1 MYKRFIKRVLDIM
14 MAVMGLPLLLLAF
27 VMIGPMIYLEDRGPI
42 FYNAPRLGK
51 DGRIFTMYKF
61 RSMKVN
67 SPDIRNEDGSTFS
80 SEDDPRLTRI
90 GRFIRK
96 TSIDELPQLLNVLKG
111 DMSIV
116 GPRPTVPGSNPVR
129 LNGRAGK
136 RYEVRPGI
144 TGYAQAF
151 FRNSISQ
158 AEKFAYDTEYVE
170 NLSFLLD
177 VRVLVATFATVALRR
192 DVFTNVTSS
201 RREI

>member
-1 MYKRFIKRVLDIM
+1 
-14 MAVMGLPLLLLAF
+14 
-27 VMIGPMIYLEDRGPI
+27 
-42 FYNAPRLGK
+42 
-51 DGRIFTMYKF
+51 MYKF

-116 GPRPTVPGSNPVR
+116 GPRPPVPGSNPVR

-170 NLSFLLD
+170 NLSFCLM
-177 VRVLVATFATVALRR
+177 
-192 DVFTNVTSS
+192 S
-201 RREI
+201 EY

>member
-116 GPRPTVPGSNPVR
+116 GPRPPVPGSNPVR

-151 FRNSISQ
+151 FRNSVSQ

-177 VRVLVATFATVALRR
+177 VRILVATFATVALRR